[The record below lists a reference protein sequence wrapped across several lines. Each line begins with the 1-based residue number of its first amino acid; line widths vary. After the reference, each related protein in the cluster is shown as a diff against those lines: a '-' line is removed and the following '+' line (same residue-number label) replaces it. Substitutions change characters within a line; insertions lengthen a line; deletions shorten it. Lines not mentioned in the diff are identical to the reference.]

1 MTSKQASAALAMA
14 LVSLGLLAGCSS
26 PTRPVATP
34 SHGLPS
40 LPPRPAFEP
49 KAPEAST
56 ADSFELL
63 GSQVTGSLRSEVHA
77 VQHSSRGGG
86 GAMGTVLGQ
95 LVPGRAASSSSPNAR
110 AVALPGTDAAKEE
123 EKIEREAQLAIQV
136 KDVNEG
142 AARVLALV
150 QAHEGSVT
158 KDQRSSGTQ
167 STAEILVR
175 VPSSHFDAFTT
186 DLASVGEIRNR
197 SIKSVDSG
205 LEHKD
210 LGILVDNLEAAL
222 ARYRTLLDKATEP
235 LQVLAVER
243 ELERV
248 RSDLDRIKGRLAF
261 LRDRVSRATIA
272 IALHSTE
279 AQPDV
284 PFARKSQISTGLR
297 GLSSV
302 DVRESG
308 TNGYLGSSL
317 TLRFPSSGGET
328 ARGFILDVDVMRAC
342 CKARPD
348 RSAWGYNILV
358 GFDLYSDALQAGRR
372 RWLNP
377 YLGARVGFA
386 QTQDRGDFAAAGVFG
401 LELVKTSTLMID
413 LQARAMAM
421 VGNPDGPHA
430 AIQPSVGFDLGFS
443 GRRNSSQG
451 PGRRRVR
458 RRNHPV
464 PEGRFPGTLVGGVVT
479 PTDDVLRARTKAR
492 ESGNF
497 SGARL
502 SGR

>member
-1 MTSKQASAALAMA
+1 MDHERAAQGIMTKVLRALAASALTLATLW
-14 LVSLGLLAGCSS
+14 LVIGCSA
-26 PTRPVATP
+26 PPRRAPATP
-34 SHGLPS
+34 SYGLPS
-40 LPPRPAFEP
+40 LPARPDFDP
-49 KAPEAST
+49 TPPEARKNVEFSD
-56 ADSFELL
+56 ALVS
-63 GSQVTGSLRSEVHA
+63 GSLVRAEAYSAQSTRST
-77 VQHSSRGGG
+77 GG
-86 GAMGTVLGQ
+86 GALGTILGK
-95 LVPGRAASSSSPNAR
+95 VMPGRASSSNAAAASAAR

-150 QAHEGSVT
+150 QLHEGSVT

-167 STAEILVR
+167 STAEMIVR
-175 VPSSHFDAFTT
+175 VPSSHFDAFTSA
-186 DLASVGEIRNR
+186 LASVGEIRNR
-197 SIKSVDSG
+197 SIKSVDSS

-222 ARYRTLLDKATEP
+222 ARYRALLDKATDP

-284 PFARKSQISTGLR
+284 PFARKPQISTGLR

-308 TNGYLGSSL
+308 TNTYLGSGL
-317 TLRFPSSGGET
+317 TLRLPSSGGET
-328 ARGFILDVDVMRAC
+328 ARGLILDVDVMRSC
-342 CKARPD
+342 CKTRPE
-348 RSAWGYNILV
+348 RSAWGYDILL

-401 LELVKTSTLMID
+401 LEILKTSALMID

-430 AIQPSVGFDLGFS
+430 AIQPSLGFDLGF
-443 GRRNSSQG
+443 
-451 PGRRRVR
+451 
-458 RRNHPV
+458 
-464 PEGRFPGTLVGGVVT
+464 
-479 PTDDVLRARTKAR
+479 
-492 ESGNF
+492 
-497 SGARL
+497 
-502 SGR
+502 

>member
-1 MTSKQASAALAMA
+1 
-14 LVSLGLLAGCSS
+14 VAGSFAHAEVYSVQQSGSS
-26 PTRPVATP
+26 
-34 SHGLPS
+34 
-40 LPPRPAFEP
+40 
-49 KAPEAST
+49 
-56 ADSFELL
+56 
-63 GSQVTGSLRSEVHA
+63 
-77 VQHSSRGGG
+77 GG
-86 GAMGTVLGQ
+86 GAMGTVLAKMT
-95 LVPGRAASSSSPNAR
+95 PGRASSSTGASSAR

-150 QAHEGSVT
+150 RAHEGSVT

-167 STAEILVR
+167 STAEIIVR
-175 VPSSHFDAFTT
+175 VPSSHFDAFTSE
-186 DLASVGEIRNR
+186 LAGVGEIRNR
-197 SIKSVDSG
+197 SIKSVDSS

-222 ARYRTLLDKATEP
+222 TRYRALLEKATEP

-248 RSDLDRIKGRLAF
+248 RSDLERIKGRLAF

-272 IALHSTE
+272 IALHSSE
-279 AQPDV
+279 PQPEV
-284 PFARKSQISTGLR
+284 PFARKPQISTGLR

-308 TNGYLGSSL
+308 TNGYLGTGL
-317 TLRFPSSGGET
+317 TLRLPSSGGET
-328 ARGFILDVDVMRAC
+328 SRGFILDVDVLRAC
-342 CKARPD
+342 CKTRPE
-348 RSAWGYNILV
+348 RSAWGYDILV

-401 LELVKTSTLMID
+401 LEIFKTSALMID

-430 AIQPSVGFDLGFS
+430 AIQPSLGFDLGF
-443 GRRNSSQG
+443 
-451 PGRRRVR
+451 
-458 RRNHPV
+458 
-464 PEGRFPGTLVGGVVT
+464 
-479 PTDDVLRARTKAR
+479 
-492 ESGNF
+492 
-497 SGARL
+497 
-502 SGR
+502 